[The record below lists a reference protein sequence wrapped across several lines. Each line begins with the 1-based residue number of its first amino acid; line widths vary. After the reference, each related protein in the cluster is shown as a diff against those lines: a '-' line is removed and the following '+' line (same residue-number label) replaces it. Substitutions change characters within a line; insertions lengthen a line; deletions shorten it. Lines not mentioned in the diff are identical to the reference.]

1 MDIIIQNCVFWQNQ
15 LFKNKLLA
23 LIRKSKKPKKKM
35 KKKIFTALCAFLL
48 TIYSNATILNTTIN
62 KTVESINTSYQL
74 DVTND
79 GAYDIT
85 FNYFA
90 NGSITITGRIGN
102 GNNNYLATGTIS
114 GGNNYPVKV
123 NNNKI
128 FTSLSTWKSNQIF
141 IHFPVLSYTDFA
153 GKGNQYIV
161 GRMNYGTPELFY
173 FWILVNVSSNGSTLN
188 ILKCAYE
195 TEPDSSLATGNEGQN
210 GPGVF
215 TNHVFSNTKFSV
227 FPQPASTQ
235 IEIQTNE
242 IIQGYKIFNLNG
254 QLLNEQNYL
263 KNKIIDVANLP
274 KGIYLLQLLNN
285 NNFISTKKIIIE

>member
-1 MDIIIQNCVFWQNQ
+1 VFFDRIIFS
-15 LFKNKLLA
+15 KNKLLA
-23 LIRKSKKPKKKM
+23 LIRKDKNQKKM
-35 KKKIFTALCAFLL
+35 NKKIFTALCALLL
-48 TIYSNATILNTTIN
+48 TNYSNASIVNNTIN
-62 KTVESINTSYQL
+62 KTVESVNTSYQL

-114 GGNNYPVKV
+114 GLNNYPVKV
-123 NNNKI
+123 NNNQI
-128 FTSLSTWKSNQIF
+128 FTSLSTWKSNPIF
-141 IHFPVLSYTDFA
+141 IQSPVLNYTDFT

-210 GPGVF
+210 GPG
-215 TNHVFSNTKFSV
+215 TYSNHVFSNTNFIV

-242 IIQGYKIFNLNG
+242 IIQGYKIFDLNG

>member
-1 MDIIIQNCVFWQNQ
+1 
-15 LFKNKLLA
+15 
-23 LIRKSKKPKKKM
+23 M
-35 KKKIFTALCAFLL
+35 KKQIITALSTLL
-48 TIYSNATILNTTIN
+48 LVNFSNASIVNTPIN
-62 KTVESINTSYQL
+62 KTVDSITTSYQL

-114 GGNNYPVKV
+114 GGNNYPIKV
-123 NNNKI
+123 NNNQI
-128 FTSLSTWKSNQIF
+128 FKDLNTWKSNPIF
-141 IHFPVLSYTDFA
+141 IQSPALGYSDFA

-173 FWILVNVSSNGSTLN
+173 FWILVNVSSNGAKLN
-188 ILKCAYE
+188 IIKCAYE
-195 TEPDSSLATGNEGQN
+195 TEADSALATGNEGQISSGTFIN
-210 GPGVF
+210 NNF
-215 TNHVFSNTKFSV
+215 NNYSFSV
-227 FPQPASTQ
+227 FPQPANNQ

-242 IIQGYKIFNLNG
+242 IIQGYKIFSING

-263 KNKIIDVANLP
+263 KNSIIDVANLP

-285 NNFISTKKIIIE
+285 KNFISTKKIIIE

>member
-1 MDIIIQNCVFWQNQ
+1 
-15 LFKNKLLA
+15 
-23 LIRKSKKPKKKM
+23 M
-35 KKKIFTALCAFLL
+35 KKQILTAISALFFI
-48 TIYSNATILNTTIN
+48 TNSNAIIVNTTIN
-62 KTVESINTSYQL
+62 KTVESINNSYQL

-79 GAYDIT
+79 GAYDVT
-85 FNYFA
+85 FNHFA
-90 NGSITITGRIGN
+90 NGSITITGRVGN

-114 GGNNYPVKV
+114 GGNSYPVKV
-123 NNNKI
+123 KNNQT

-141 IHFPVLSYTDFA
+141 IQSPVLSYTDYA

-173 FWILVNVSSNGSTLN
+173 FWILVNVSSDGSTLN

-195 TEPDSSLATGNEGQN
+195 SEPDSSLATGNEGQAN
-210 GPGVF
+210 TGIYNNVF
-215 TNHVFSNTKFSV
+215 NNNNFSV

-254 QLLNEQNYL
+254 ELLNEQNYL
-263 KNKIIDVANLP
+263 NNKIIDVANLP
-274 KGIYLLQLLNN
+274 KGIYLLQLLNSS
-285 NNFISTKKIIIE
+285 NFISTKKIIIE

>member
-1 MDIIIQNCVFWQNQ
+1 
-15 LFKNKLLA
+15 
-23 LIRKSKKPKKKM
+23 M
-35 KKKIFTALCAFLL
+35 KKKIFTALCTFLL
-48 TIYSNATILNTTIN
+48 ANYSNATILNTTIN

-85 FNYFA
+85 FNYFV

-102 GNNNYLATGTIS
+102 GNNNYLATGIIS
-114 GGNNYPVKV
+114 GGNNYPIKV

-128 FTSLSTWKSNQIF
+128 FTSLSTWKSNPIF
-141 IHFPVLSYTDFA
+141 IQSPALTYTDFA

-215 TNHVFSNTKFSV
+215 TNHVFSNTNFSV

-254 QLLNEQNYL
+254 QLLNEQNNL

>member
-1 MDIIIQNCVFWQNQ
+1 MKKQILTV
-15 LFKNKLLA
+15 LSA
-23 LIRKSKKPKKKM
+23 LIF
-35 KKKIFTALCAFLL
+35 ITN
-48 TIYSNATILNTTIN
+48 SNAIIVNTTIN
-62 KTVESINTSYQL
+62 KTVESVNTSYQL

-79 GAYDIT
+79 GAYDVT

-123 NNNKI
+123 KNNQT
-128 FTSLSTWKSNQIF
+128 FTGLSTWKSNQIF
-141 IHFPVLSYTDFA
+141 IQSPVLTYTDFA

-173 FWILVNVSSNGSTLN
+173 FWVLVNVSNDGSTLN
-188 ILKCAYE
+188 IIKCAYE
-195 TEPDSSLATGNEGQN
+195 SEPDSSLATGNEGQAN
-210 GPGVF
+210 TGIFSANVF
-215 TNHVFSNTKFSV
+215 NNNNFTVY
-227 FPQPASTQ
+227 PQPASTQ

-242 IIQGYKIFNLNG
+242 IIQGYKIFDLNG

-263 KNKIIDVANLP
+263 NNKIIDVANLP
-274 KGIYLLQLLNN
+274 KGIYLLQLINDS
-285 NNFISTKKIIIE
+285 NFISTKKIIIE